1 MAAEIYRLI
10 PPSEQ
15 AHTFR
20 KRIADSDDI
29 DVAEPSHVALG
40 LGGYMYTPAV
50 YASGLVIWHATT
62 ERKNRMLN
70 DAETQEAGRI

>member
-50 YASGLVIWHATT
+50 YASGLVICPIAMTHTSMNSLSAC
-62 ERKNRMLN
+62 
-70 DAETQEAGRI
+70 I